1 MGESHVKLYSLR
13 VYLFQGV
20 GLFGKLPDVTT
31 VLSYVNKIIGNLK
44 GKSALPISNNTISP
58 SFKEFV
64 LIRQ

>member
-31 VLSYVNKIIGNLK
+31 
-44 GKSALPISNNTISP
+44 
-58 SFKEFV
+58 SFLRE
-64 LIRQ
+64 